1 MGELYYNRYSDFLI
15 NGEQTVV
22 PYVKIPSK
30 STDKVYFYR
39 SGVSRLDKI
48 SQEYYGSPFF
58 GWLIMQS
65 NPEYGTGLE
74 WDVPDNSLLTIPF
87 PLIPSLQD
95 YKSSL
100 NNYFFY
106 YGR

>member
-1 MGELYYNRYSDFLI
+1 MADLYYNRYNNFLI

-22 PYVKIPSK
+22 PFVRLTPKAS
-30 STDKVYFYR
+30 DKQYIYR
-39 SGVSRLDKI
+39 QGISRLDII

-58 GWLIMQS
+58 SWLIMTA
-65 NPEYGTGLE
+65 NPQYGGLE
-74 WDVPDNSLLTIPF
+74 WNIPDGGLLTIPF
-87 PLIPSLQD
+87 PLVSSIQD
-95 YKSSL
+95 YESQL